1 LAGQP
6 RADGLV
12 QRIRVDAGQH
22 ATNRRL
28 GGWPEGAGQRVAAH
42 AERGQHLVGRISGP
56 LADRGQR
63 PRASQYRAGRHGQYR
78 VQRMPSAAPLS
89 RVGELGEM
97 VEQAA
102 AVRGCQHGGRDR
114 LGGRRDGG

>member
-12 QRIRVDAGQH
+12 QRIRIDAGQH

-28 GGWPEGAGQRVAAH
+28 GRWPEGTGQRVAAY
-42 AERGQHLVGRISGP
+42 AERGQHLAGRIRGP

-63 PRASQYRAGRHGQYR
+63 PRTRQYRAGRHGQHR
-78 VQRMPSAAPLS
+78 AQRMPSATPLS
-89 RVGELGEM
+89 RVGELGE
-97 VEQAA
+97 VVKQAA
-102 AVRGCQHGGRDR
+102 ALVGGQRGGRDR
-114 LGGRRDGG
+114 MGGSRDGG